1 MEQGIALAWF
11 LASIAIGVWAD
22 SRKIGFVGGFF
33 AAALLS
39 PLIGAIIVASSKS
52 KDEIRREFEAKK
64 AQAAQMEALKKA
76 AAPVDVAGQL
86 AQLQKMR
93 EDGALTQEEFDAAKA
108 KLLA

>member
-1 MEQGIALAWF
+1 MEGIVLAWF
-11 LASIAIGVWAD
+11 FASIAIGVWAD
-22 SRKIGFVGGFF
+22 TRKIGFVGGFF

-52 KDEIRREFEAKK
+52 KDEMRREFEARK

-86 AQLQKMR
+86 AALQKMR
-93 EDGALTQEEFDAAKA
+93 EDGVLTPEEFEQAKA